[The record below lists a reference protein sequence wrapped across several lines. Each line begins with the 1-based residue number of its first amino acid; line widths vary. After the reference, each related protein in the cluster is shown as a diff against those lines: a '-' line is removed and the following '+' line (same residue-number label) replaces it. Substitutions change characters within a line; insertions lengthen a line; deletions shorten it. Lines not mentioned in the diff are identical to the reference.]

1 MKLYYSPGTCSL
13 SPHIA
18 LRAAGL
24 RFDMVKVDLA
34 SRKTADGGDYTAVN
48 PKGYVPTLQLDD
60 GSMLTEGAAI
70 VQYIA
75 DRAPASK
82 LAPAANTME
91 RYRLVEW
98 INFLASEIHKG
109 FSPLFNSKLSEE
121 TKTIAREALA
131 RRFDYLSTQL
141 REKSYLMGDT
151 FTVADGYLF
160 TVLGWSR
167 MTNVDLSKWPVL
179 TAYVERI
186 AKLSAVR
193 EAMKAE
199 GLIKN

>member
-24 RFDMVKVDLA
+24 PFDMVKVDLA
-34 SRKTADGGDYTAVN
+34 TRKTADGGDYTAVN

-75 DRAPASK
+75 DRAPASN

-141 REKSYLMGDT
+141 RDKPYLMGDT

>member
-24 RFDMVKVDLA
+24 PFDMVKVDLA
-34 SRKTADGGDYTAVN
+34 TRKTADGSDYTAVN
-48 PKGYVPTLQLDD
+48 PNGYVPTLQLDD

-98 INFLASEIHKG
+98 VNFLASEIHKG

-141 REKSYLMGDT
+141 RDKPYLMGDT

>member
-24 RFDMVKVDLA
+24 PFDMVKVDLA
-34 SRKTADGGDYTAVN
+34 TRKTADGSDYTAVN

-98 INFLASEIHKG
+98 VNFLASEIHKG

-141 REKSYLMGDT
+141 RDKPYLMGDT

>member
-24 RFDMVKVDLA
+24 PFDMVKVDLA
-34 SRKTADGGDYTAVN
+34 TRKTADGSDYTAVN

-98 INFLASEIHKG
+98 VNFLASEIHKG

-121 TKTIAREALA
+121 TKTIAREALS

-141 REKSYLMGDT
+141 RDKPYLMGDT

>member
-1 MKLYYSPGTCSL
+1 MRLYYSPGTCSL

-24 RFDMVKVDLA
+24 PFDMVKVDLA

-141 REKSYLMGDT
+141 RDKSYLMGDT